1 MEINKKPLT
10 TEIVARLGDEPM
22 VHSMIEDV
30 IDGVEEYR
38 DYALAEFMAGAVAIL
53 YGELTRQG
61 KGFAPSEILDLAR
74 EELIY
79 KESN

>member
-10 TEIVARLGDEPM
+10 TEIVARLGDNPTTHAL
-22 VHSMIEDV
+22 VSDV

-61 KGFAPSEILDLAR
+61 VGFAPSEILDLAR
-74 EELIY
+74 EQLIY

>member
-22 VHSMIEDV
+22 VYGMISDLL
-30 IDGVEEYR
+30 DGVEEYR
-38 DYALAEFMAGAVAIL
+38 DECLGEFMAGALAIL

-61 KGFAPSEILDLAR
+61 VGFAPSEILDLAR

-79 KESN
+79 KETN